1 MRKFGVRVYGVRM
14 PVIKSGDQLETLIFN
29 EVTAALA
36 SEHITIQD
44 GDVIGI
50 TESIV
55 ARAQNNY
62 APIRAIAKDVRTKL
76 GNGPIGLVFPILS
89 RNRFLSL
96 LEGIVNGVDQLIIQ
110 LSYPQDEVGNQI
122 TTLDDIDAHHV
133 NPYFDTFRD
142 DEFRH
147 LFGPE
152 LLHPFTH
159 CDYPKMYK
167 DLSDKVTIIY
177 ANNPRE
183 ILKYTSKVI
192 AGDIHSRKRT
202 KRILREAGAEI
213 VIGLDDILNHPI
225 DGSGYNADYG
235 ILGSNFASQGVI
247 KLFPRDAQHLVDS
260 IQLKFFQ
267 VFQKKIEVLVYGDG
281 AFKDPVGHIWELADP
296 VVAPFYT
303 SGLSGT
309 PQELK
314 FKMLADTKFANK
326 TADEAQSL
334 IREEIRHNKTKERKE
349 QALGTTPRRLTDLIG
364 SLCDLTS
371 GSGDKGT
378 PVVYIQGYFDNY
390 SDQ

>member
-14 PVIKSGDQLETLIFN
+14 PVIKSGDQLETLVFN

-96 LEGIVNGVDQLIIQ
+96 LEGIINGVDRLIIQ

-133 NPYFDTFRD
+133 NPYFDTFSD
-142 DEFRH
+142 DDFRQ

-247 KLFPRDAQHLVDS
+247 KLFPRDAQNLVES
-260 IQLKFFQ
+260 IQLKFLQ

-314 FKMLADTKFANK
+314 FKMLADTKFANR

>member
-14 PVIKSGDQLETLIFN
+14 PVIKSGDQLETLVFN

-96 LEGIVNGVDQLIIQ
+96 LEGIINGVDRLIIQ

-133 NPYFDTFRD
+133 NPYFDTFKD

-247 KLFPRDAQHLVDS
+247 KLFPRDAQHLVES
-260 IQLKFFQ
+260 IQLKFLQ
-267 VFQKKIEVLVYGDG
+267 VYQKKIEVLVYGDG

-314 FKMLADTKFANK
+314 FKMLADTKFVNK

>member
-14 PVIKSGDQLETLIFN
+14 PVIKSGDQLETLVFN

-96 LEGIVNGVDQLIIQ
+96 LEGIINGVDRLIIQ

-133 NPYFDTFRD
+133 NPYFDTFSD
-142 DEFRH
+142 DEFRQ

-247 KLFPRDAQHLVDS
+247 KLFPRDAQNLVDS
-260 IQLKFFQ
+260 IQLKFLQ

>member
-1 MRKFGVRVYGVRM
+1 MRKFGVRIYGVRM
-14 PVIKSGDQLETLIFN
+14 PVIKSGDNLEAIIFK
-29 EVTAALA
+29 EVTSSLAA
-36 SEHITIQD
+36 EHIAVCD

-62 APIRAIAKDVRTKL
+62 APISAISKDVRAKFGT
-76 GNGPIGLVFPILS
+76 GPIGLVFPILS

-122 TTLDDIDAHHV
+122 TTLDEIDKHHV
-133 NPYFDTFRD
+133 NPYFDTFSD
-142 DEFRH
+142 DEFRQ

-167 DLSDKVTIIY
+167 DLSDKVRIIY

-202 KRILREAGAEI
+202 KRILHEAGAKV
-213 VIGLDDILNHPI
+213 VIGLDEILNHSV

-235 ILGSNFASQGVI
+235 ILGSNFASQGII
-247 KLFPRDAQHLVDS
+247 KLFPRDAQHLVDA
-260 IQLKFFQ
+260 IKLKFFDEFHKN
-267 VFQKKIEVLVYGDG
+267 VEVLVYGDG
-281 AFKDPVGHIWELADP
+281 AFKDPVGQIWELADP

-303 SGLSGT
+303 NGLSGT

-314 FKMLADTKFANK
+314 FKMLADTKFSNH
-326 TADEAQSL
+326 TAEEAQLL
-334 IREEIRHNKTKERKE
+334 ISEEIRHNKAKAHKE

>member
-14 PVIKSGDQLETLIFN
+14 PVIKSGDQLETLVFN

-96 LEGIVNGVDQLIIQ
+96 LEGIINGVDRLIIQ

-133 NPYFDTFRD
+133 NPYFDTFSD
-142 DEFRH
+142 DEFRQ

-247 KLFPRDAQHLVDS
+247 KLFPRDAQNLVDS
-260 IQLKFFQ
+260 IQLKFLQ

-314 FKMLADTKFANK
+314 FKMLADTKFVNK

>member
-14 PVIKSGDQLETLIFN
+14 PVIKSGDNLEAIIFK
-29 EVTAALA
+29 EVTTSLAA
-36 SEHITIQD
+36 EHIPVCD

-62 APIRAIAKDVRTKL
+62 APISAIAKDVRAKL
-76 GNGPIGLVFPILS
+76 GAGPVGLVFPILS

-96 LEGIVNGVDQLIIQ
+96 LEGICNGVDQLIIQ

-133 NPYFDTFRD
+133 NPYFDTFSD
-142 DEFRH
+142 DEFRQ

-247 KLFPRDAQHLVDS
+247 KLFPRDAQNLVDS
-260 IQLKFFQ
+260 IQLKFLQ